1 LTNTQQL
8 ADTEILDAHH
18 HLWRYTPQEYD
29 WIDESM
35 QPLRRDFLPADLESI
50 APAAGVTGTVVVQ
63 ARQTLEETD
72 WLLSLAQA
80 SNFIHAVVGWAPIAS
95 PQFPEWLDANS
106 DSKKLAGLR
115 HIVQAEPDPDFLLQ
129 PAFDRGIRS
138 LLPTG
143 LVYDIL
149 VFERQLEQAIRF
161 ADLHPNQIFVLDHIA
176 KPRIAEN
183 QMEPWAKN
191 IRALAQRPNVYCKL
205 SGMVTEANWSSWTEA
220 TLMPYFDV
228 VLEAFT
234 PRRLMLGSDWPVC
247 LVATQY
253 ADWFALLR
261 RVIAR
266 FSVAEQQS
274 ILSGTAREAYS
285 IA

>member
-1 LTNTQQL
+1 MTNTQQL

-35 QPLRRDFLPADLESI
+35 QPLRRDFLPANLESI

-63 ARQTLEETD
+63 ARQSVEETD
-72 WLLSLAQA
+72 WLLSLAQDTKL
-80 SNFIHAVVGWAPIAS
+80 IRAVVGWAPIAS
-95 PQFPEWLDANS
+95 PQFPAWLDANS
-106 DSKKLAGLR
+106 DSEKLAGLR